1 MSKKAVH
8 FPSQDDLLESVAS
21 VPRNSSLAEVES
33 GELPSGGAM
42 VASSN
47 ISSSSHSHGGAGGE
61 RGVGKRSIV
70 IMLAVNFLANVVFSI
85 VIPSL
90 WDFLTKIDKDVDKSV
105 LGWAIACNSAG
116 TFISAP
122 LLGAW
127 ADKWNTRGVMVFS
140 LLLMI
145 AGNCC
150 YSLSYNLFPQTN
162 ANLAMLMV
170 GRFTVGFA
178 AGNFAVVQ
186 AYFSYATKPSQ
197 RLAVMSWNAGTTVI
211 GFVVGPAIAA
221 ACQLNDVAVGPV
233 HFNTDTLPGFVSG
246 VAALLGLVAIFFVED
261 VQKPSAA
268 ALARE
273 GVAAIARS
281 AEKTASRRAAFAGE
295 RQALLGGDGK
305 PSAAA
310 VRAEPSRRAESVA
323 NYGAWLF
330 GGSGYY
336 QQSVP
341 DKVVGASNPAIDDRA
356 KTWAGGFPLDRHAS
370 IVAYGSLSYNDPSVR
385 GNEALSIP
393 WLPVI
398 ICLLLNFAITL
409 TFTALETIGPP
420 YTKELLDWGQ
430 WQNGVYFMVLGF
442 ICILSLAVL
451 QFVVKCISDRAVL
464 PLTCLLMS
472 FGYALD
478 FNLNPADFPPI
489 WCFYVS
495 SALTSIGYAAGTAV
509 LIAIYSKVL
518 EGLDQGMFMGAFSAA
533 CSIARI
539 VGPLG
544 ASYVLQLDPHARWVF
559 GGISIM
565 LFVSAVGSALSY
577 RVLKPRC
584 ESLPSAA
591 VADAAD
597 DDEVASARVN

>member
-1 MSKKAVH
+1 MH
-8 FPSQDDLLESVAS
+8 FPSNPDLLETVNAL
-21 VPRNSSLAEVES
+21 PRRDSLAEVES
-33 GELPSGGAM
+33 GELPSGGALAE
-42 VASSN
+42 ASES
-47 ISSSSHSHGGAGGE
+47 GGE

-90 WDFLTKIDKDVDKSV
+90 WNFLQSIDANVDKSV

-127 ADKWNTRGVMVFS
+127 ADKWQTRGVMVVS

-150 YSLSYNLFPQTN
+150 YSLSYNLFANNTS

-221 ACQLNDVAVGPV
+221 ACQLGDVTVGPV

-246 VAALLGLVAIFFVED
+246 IAALLGLVAMFFVED

-273 GVAAIARS
+273 GVAAIARA
-281 AEKTASRRAAFAGE
+281 AEKTAARRAAGE
-295 RQALLGGDGK
+295 RQALLDGARGGGK

-336 QQSVP
+336 EQSVP

-356 KTWAGGFPLDRHAS
+356 KTWAGGFPLDRNAS
-370 IVAYGSLSYNDPSVR
+370 IVAYGSLSYNDPNVR

-393 WLPVI
+393 WLPVV

-420 YTKELLDWGQ
+420 YTKNLLGWEQ

-442 ICILSLAVL
+442 ICILSLAAL

-464 PLTCLLMS
+464 PLACLLMS

-478 FNLNPADFPPI
+478 FNLNPDAFPPH
-489 WCFYVS
+489 WCFYLS

-544 ASYVLQLDPHARWVF
+544 ASYVLQLDEHARWVF
-559 GGISIM
+559 GGIAIM
-565 LFVSAVGSALSY
+565 LFVSAVGSAASY

-584 ESLPSAA
+584 ESLPAAAA
-591 VADAAD
+591 VGDDGDEAAG
-597 DDEVASARVN
+597 ARVN